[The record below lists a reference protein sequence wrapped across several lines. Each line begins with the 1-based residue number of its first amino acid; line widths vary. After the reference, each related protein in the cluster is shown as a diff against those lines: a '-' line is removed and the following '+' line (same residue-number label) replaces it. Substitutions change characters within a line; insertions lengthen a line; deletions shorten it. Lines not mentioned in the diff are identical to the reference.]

1 MNERTIKLWEIAI
14 PAVMAILLVG
24 LIAIGFMSEVH
35 P

>member
-1 MNERTIKLWEIAI
+1 MSERHVKLWEIAI

-24 LIAIGFMSEVH
+24 LIAIGFMSGVR